1 MIDTIV
7 EDWYLVDLENDG
19 SVIAQ
24 VLWGIVVEDRKS
36 RWVSGNFVCTSP
48 VVTYLSE
55 GLYQTKNSQYLCQGI
70 GPKVT
75 LEAEALLELRGG
87 YSP

>member
-36 RWVSGNFVCTSP
+36 RWV
-48 VVTYLSE
+48 VVD
-55 GLYQTKNSQYLCQGI
+55 
-70 GPKVT
+70 P
-75 LEAEALLELRGG
+75 
-87 YSP
+87 